1 MTEQEKLDRLIAE
14 KRHKQIVDGQAALS
28 DSINKFTEAISES
41 NKATIGAINSNGKQI
56 GAFAEAIT
64 KIPAPVVN
72 SPEVN
77 IETNQEKVITSLE
90 QLGEAILAGQQEVAR
105 LLLEASKPKKWNFT
119 VHTEFDK
126 IKNVIAEQ
134 IK

>member
-64 KIPAPVVN
+64 KILEGLKDGAPMTVTPTNRTVGTIN
-72 SPEVN
+72 LD
-77 IETNQEKVITSLE
+77 ITGDGETSTIVTRN
-90 QLGEAILAGQQEVAR
+90 
-105 LLLEASKPKKWNFT
+105 
-119 VHTEFDK
+119 D
-126 IKNVIAEQ
+126 
-134 IK
+134 